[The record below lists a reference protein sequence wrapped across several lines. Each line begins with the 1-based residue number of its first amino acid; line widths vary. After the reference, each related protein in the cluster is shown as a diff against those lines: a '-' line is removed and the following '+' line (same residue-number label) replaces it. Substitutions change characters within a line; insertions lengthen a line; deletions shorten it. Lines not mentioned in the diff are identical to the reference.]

1 MSQTWLIRGALTA
14 SALALLATSAPNV
27 PYRSYAFERSV
38 AGEAV
43 SLTREQPSALFVITI
58 RADSL
63 GPDDVVSTDDAT
75 VRVRGD
81 IVARD
86 LEGETPA
93 ISVLAGSNQLE
104 ARESFDT
111 TLPLLFEGTCDAPAE
126 NAPCQASFTLQLARD
141 DDGTRQ
147 GSLEVEWSLEL
158 TSNGLV
164 EGEGEDRTGLD
175 PPWTV
180 QVEHP

>member
-1 MSQTWLIRGALTA
+1 MSQTWLIRGALLA

-38 AGEAV
+38 AGVTV
-43 SLTREQPSALFVITI
+43 SLTREQPSALFFVTI

-63 GPDDVVSTDDAT
+63 GPDDVVSTSDAT
-75 VRVRGD
+75 VRVKGT
-81 IVARD
+81 IVAQD
-86 LEGETPA
+86 IEGDAPT
-93 ISVLAGSNQLE
+93 VTLQAGNGQLQ

-111 TLPLLFEGTCDAPAE
+111 TLPLVFEGTCEAPAE
-126 NAPCQASFTLQLARD
+126 NAPCQASITLQLARD
-141 DDGTRQ
+141 DDGTRE

-158 TSNGLV
+158 ASSGQV
-164 EGEGEDRTGLD
+164 EGDGEDRTGLD

-180 QVEHP
+180 QVDHP